1 MKVNQVLRVIV
12 HIAGVTPGLFLGWLF
27 FSGGLGVNPIQ
38 SLQQK
43 TGVAAL
49 VFLLLSLACT
59 PLAKFL
65 GWTPLL
71 PRRQA
76 LGVYGFLYA
85 LFHFLVF
92 IGVDYRFNFS
102 LIWQDVGSKSY
113 ILIGLL
119 ALVLLTPLA
128 ITSLNWFKKR
138 MGKRWKQLHRL
149 AYLIPVLVLWHFFS
163 SVKGN
168 LSTLQGNLGQPLL
181 FTGLLILLLLARL
194 PAVQRR
200 ILALRGTKP

>member
-1 MKVNQVLRVIV
+1 MKVNQVLRIVV

-119 ALVLLTPLA
+119 ALSLLTPLA
-128 ITSLNWFKKR
+128 ITSLAWFKKR